1 MLTLSII
8 KLFEL
13 SWNVGMVLSVAIS
26 SIYRVHILIVPHWDL
41 SHQRIVINSAI
52 TWRGVICRFLDY
64 LLFWTAMIFRW
75 TDILWFGRLSHP
87 HDIILLKLI
96 SIIFISRFRLTMY
109 IIKAIGLLLCR
120 WTCNRGLLKLSGGP
134 LLILGRWLLT
144 YSSILS
150 TFALDAQWLIFEL
163 PHDRRLLLT
172 LNDWSNL
179 LITTRLLLR
188 DILWRQ
194 LFRSQLD

>member
-41 SHQRIVINSAI
+41 SHQRIIVNSAI
-52 TWRGVICRFLDY
+52 TRRCVVGRFLDY
-64 LLFWTAMIFRW
+64 LLFWTTMIFRW
-75 TDILWFGRLSHP
+75 TDVLWFGRLSHP

-109 IIKAIGLLLCR
+109 VIEAICLLLCR
-120 WTCNRGLLKLSGGP
+120 WTCNRGLLNLSGGP

-144 YSSILS
+144 HNSILS
-150 TFALDAQWLIFEL
+150 AFALNTQWLIFKL
-163 PHDRRLLLT
+163 PNDRRLLLT

-188 DILWRQ
+188 DIFRRQ